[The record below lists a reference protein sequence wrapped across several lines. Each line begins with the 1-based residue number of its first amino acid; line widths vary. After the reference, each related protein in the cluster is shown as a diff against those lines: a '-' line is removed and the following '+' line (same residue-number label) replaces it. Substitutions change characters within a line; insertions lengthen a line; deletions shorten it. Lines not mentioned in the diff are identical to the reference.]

1 MLGDE
6 GERAERPLAGSER
19 QCDRAAD
26 GDVLKRGGRRRIA
39 PRRLLEQ
46 LLRHFP
52 EELGLAR
59 AHDAGGEV
67 EVVVD
72 ACRPRP
78 RAHLLGPALAFG
90 IRVGDDE
97 PLDLTRLLDEHV
109 DRAPV
114 RELLDGERCEPL
126 ERSFEIERGGEEGR
140 GLVEKGEPLAQRLLR
155 LHQVRPLERERRL
168 PCERELERAALRR
181 ELLVG

>member
-1 MLGDE
+1 M
-6 GERAERPLAGSER
+6 
-19 QCDRAAD
+19 
-26 GDVLKRGGRRRIA
+26 
-39 PRRLLEQ
+39 
-46 LLRHFP
+46 
-52 EELGLAR
+52 
-59 AHDAGGEV
+59 
-67 EVVVD
+67 
-72 ACRPRP
+72 
-78 RAHLLGPALAFG
+78 
-90 IRVGDDE
+90 GDDE